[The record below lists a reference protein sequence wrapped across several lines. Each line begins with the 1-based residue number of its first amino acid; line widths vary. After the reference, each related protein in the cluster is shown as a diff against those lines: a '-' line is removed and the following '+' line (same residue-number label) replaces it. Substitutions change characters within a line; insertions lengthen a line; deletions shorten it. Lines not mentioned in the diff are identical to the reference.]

1 MNRKHRIYALVDINN
16 CYVSCERVFRPSL
29 NGRPVIVLSNND
41 GCAVAR
47 SQEAKDLGIKMG
59 VPLFQIK
66 DIVEKH
72 QVVVLSSN
80 YALYAEMSRRFMK
93 ILSDFVTPQEQEIY
107 SIDECFLDLTA
118 YAANHDLTEY
128 AVQILQRLLK
138 WLGLPACIGIGRSK
152 TEAKIANHIAK
163 KNAYLNGVCNLVS
176 MDPCSTESLYSR
188 IDVSEIWGVGRKH
201 TKKLKSLGIHSVLDF
216 VMASPLMIKDQFSI
230 VMHRTILELHGLS
243 CIELEHTPE
252 AKKQIIASRSF
263 GQRVYHI
270 DDLKEAMTFYVQD
283 AVHRLRDDGL
293 LCGCLIGF
301 VQSNPFD
308 TSKPFYNKSLSLPLP
323 EPTDNV
329 LVLSKLA
336 TAMIDGLFTKD
347 IAYKKCGVI
356 LTCLE
361 PKSSHSFDIF
371 TDMKTIALSDSLMDS
386 LEAIHTK
393 YGKKKLGLGASM
405 LPNRTWNMA
414 RDRLTQNYFQWDQLL
429 VVK

>member
-1 MNRKHRIYALVDINN
+1 MKYPQRIFALVDINN
-16 CYVSCERVFRPSL
+16 CYVSCERVFNPSL
-29 NGRPVIVLSNND
+29 NKKPVIVLSNND

-72 QVVVLSSN
+72 NIQVLSSN

-118 YAANHDLTEY
+118 YATNHDLTVY
-128 AVQILQRLLK
+128 GHQILQRLSQ

-163 KNAYLNGVCNLVS
+163 KNPHFRGVCNLVS
-176 MDPCSTESLYSR
+176 MDPCSSEQLYSS

-201 TKKLKSLGIHSVLDF
+201 TKKLNSLGIRSIMDF
-216 VMASPLMIKDQFSI
+216 VMASPMMIRDQFSI
-230 VMHRTILELHGLS
+230 VMHRTILELHGIS
-243 CIELEHTPE
+243 CIELEHTPQ

-263 GQRVYHI
+263 GQRLYHI

-283 AVHRLRDDGL
+283 AVQRLRDEGL

-308 TSKPFYNKSLSLPLP
+308 SSKPFYNKSLSLPLP
-323 EPTDNV
+323 EPTDNL
-329 LVLSKLA
+329 LVLSKFA
-336 TAMIDGLFTKD
+336 TAMIDGLYAKD
-347 IAYKKCGVI
+347 IAFKKCGVI

-361 PKSSHSFDIF
+361 PKGEHTFDIF
-371 TDMKTIALSDSLMDS
+371 IDMERIALSDGLMDS
-386 LEAIHTK
+386 LDEIHNRF
-393 YGKKKLGLGASM
+393 GKTKLGLGASM
-405 LPNRTWNMA
+405 IPNRTWNMS
-414 RDRLTQNYFQWDQLL
+414 RDRLTQNYFKWDQLL
-429 VVK
+429 TVK

>member
-1 MNRKHRIYALVDINN
+1 MKYPQRIFALVDINN
-16 CYVSCERVFRPSL
+16 CYVSCERVFNPSL
-29 NGRPVIVLSNND
+29 NKKPVIVLSNND

-72 QVVVLSSN
+72 KVQVLSSN

-118 YAANHDLTEY
+118 YATNHDLTVY
-128 AVQILQRLLK
+128 GHQILQRLSQ
-138 WLGLPACIGIGRSK
+138 WLGLPACIGVGRSK

-163 KNAYLNGVCNLVS
+163 KNPHFRGVCNLVS
-176 MDPCSTESLYSR
+176 MDPCSSEQLYSS

-201 TKKLKSLGIHSVLDF
+201 TKKLNSLGIHSVMDF
-216 VMASPLMIKDQFSI
+216 VMASPMMIRDQFSI
-230 VMHRTILELHGLS
+230 VMHRTILELHGIS
-243 CIELEHTPE
+243 CIELEHTPQ

-263 GQRVYHI
+263 GQRLYHI

-283 AVHRLRDDGL
+283 AVQRLRDEGL

-308 TSKPFYNKSLSLPLP
+308 SSKPFYNKSLSLPLP
-323 EPTDNV
+323 EPIDNL
-329 LVLSKLA
+329 LVLSKFA
-336 TAMIDGLFTKD
+336 TAMIDGLYAKD
-347 IAYKKCGVI
+347 IAFKKCGVI

-361 PKSSHSFDIF
+361 PKGEHTFDIF
-371 TDMKTIALSDSLMDS
+371 TDMKRIALSDGLMDS
-386 LEAIHTK
+386 LDEIHNRF
-393 YGKKKLGLGASM
+393 GKTKLGLGASM
-405 LPNRTWNMA
+405 IPNRTWNMS
-414 RDRLTQNYFQWDQLL
+414 RDRLTQNYFKWDQLL
-429 VVK
+429 TVK